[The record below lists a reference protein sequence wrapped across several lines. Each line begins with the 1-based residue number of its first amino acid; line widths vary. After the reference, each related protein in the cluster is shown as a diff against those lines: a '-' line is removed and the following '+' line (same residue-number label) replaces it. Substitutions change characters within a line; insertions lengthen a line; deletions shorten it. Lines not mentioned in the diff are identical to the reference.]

1 MNMLSQFT
9 EEQGSSKSCL
19 ADLGDFPKDV
29 YPVGRLDGD
38 SEGLLLLT
46 NDKTLN
52 DRLLNP
58 VNRHMRTYLVQ
69 VEGLVTKNALK
80 SLRLGVQIRIRKE
93 NHFTAP
99 AEVKVVDPPSWLSER
114 NPPVRYRADIPTSWI
129 ELTITEGKNRQVRRM
144 TSAVGFPTLR
154 LVRIAIGKLSVHQVL
169 PDTIKLISKEDV
181 ELALKCI

>member
-9 EEQGSSKSCL
+9 EEPGSSKSCL
-19 ADLGDFPKDV
+19 ADLGNFPTDV

-58 VNRHMRTYLVQ
+58 ANKHIRTYLVQ
-69 VEGLVTKNALK
+69 VEGAITNDALTLLK
-80 SLRLGVQIRIRKE
+80 SGIQIRVRKE
-93 NHFTAP
+93 NYFTAP
-99 AEVKVVDPPSWLSER
+99 AQVKVIPPPFWLPER

-129 ELTITEGKNRQVRRM
+129 ELTITEGRNRQVRRM
-144 TSAVGFPTLR
+144 TAAVGFPTLR
-154 LVRIAIGKLSVHQVL
+154 LVRTGIERLSVEEIL
-169 PDTIKLISKEDV
+169 PLAIVEVKRENLFHKLF
-181 ELALKCI
+181 